1 MIQLTAARRT
11 RYMGVD
17 IPQYMTK
24 RNMTRTLL
32 SLLLALC
39 TLLSPAAGALTA
51 LAAPEH
57 SPAEATLPGAVDA
70 PAGQDSL
77 PFFSETGFRIANSQF
92 ADFFTKRGGLRTFG
106 YPVSRGFLFLGTQVQ
121 FFQRQIMQVRP
132 DGNVGTLNILDED
145 LMPYTR
151 INGSVF
157 PAVSAQV
164 LAGVPDASAP
174 DYGTRVAEFVR
185 SNAPDVWASLP
196 VAFNQA
202 FNNTVRYEEAFP
214 NREAPP
220 TLMPGINLEL
230 WGVPTSQPAYDPTNA
245 GFVYLRFQRGI
256 MHYDAASNLT
266 QGLLLA
272 DYLKAILTGENLPP
286 DLESDARSSR
296 FYRQY
301 APGRSLGLARPAQL
315 PGTDLSGAFAQE
327 GVPVTPGRKLP
338 PPYDPNRL
346 GYGMGAHLW
355 YQDMGRV
362 TRLVKEADFGWIKQQ
377 VRWADVERTKGQI
390 DWNELDKMVDFSLS
404 APLNILFSVVSS
416 PSWSRADG
424 RTNGPPDNL
433 DDFASFMGQLA
444 GRYQGQV
451 RAYEVWN
458 EQNFSREWGG
468 GRINAGDY
476 VELLKAGYSA
486 IKAADPNA
494 IVVSGA
500 LTPNGFNDPSIA
512 IDDLLYFEQMYQ
524 YQGGVIKQYSD
535 AIGAH
540 AGGYNNAPE
549 TDPNTVSTQPFRGH
563 PSFYFRR
570 IEQLRAVMER
580 NGDANKRMWL
590 TEFGWSTANRAPGY
604 EYGNDITEA
613 QQASYLVHAF
623 DLAKTR
629 YPWMG
634 VMFVWNLNFGTLPDL
649 PASDEKPPFGIL
661 NRDFTPRPAYL
672 ALQRMAK

>member
-1 MIQLTAARRT
+1 
-11 RYMGVD
+11 
-17 IPQYMTK
+17 
-24 RNMTRTLL
+24 MTRTLL
-32 SLLLALC
+32 SLVLVLC
-39 TLLSPAAGALTA
+39 TLLSSAGVPLTAFAAPSPAAPAAAPGALLGA
-51 LAAPEH
+51 
-57 SPAEATLPGAVDA
+57 PAEQEGLAFYP
-70 PAGQDSL
+70 
-77 PFFSETGFRIANSQF
+77 ETGYRIANPQF
-92 ADFFTKRGGLRTFG
+92 ADFFSKRGGLRTFG

-121 FFQRQIMQVRP
+121 FFQRQIMQIRP

-164 LAGVPDASAP
+164 LAGVPDATAP
-174 DYGTRVAEFVR
+174 NFGTRVAEFVT
-185 SNAPDVWASLP
+185 SNAPDTWNNLP
-196 VAFNQA
+196 VAFNRT

-214 NREAPP
+214 TREQPP

-256 MHYDAASNLT
+256 MHFDASTNIT

-272 DYLKAILTGENLPP
+272 DYLKAILTGENLPA
-286 DLESDARSSR
+286 DLETDARSSR

-301 APGRSLGLARPAQL
+301 SPGQPLGLARPSVL
-315 PGTDLSGAFAQE
+315 VGTDLTGAFAQE
-327 GVPVTPGRKLP
+327 GIPVTPPGRKLP
-338 PPYDPNRL
+338 PPYDSSRL

-355 YQDMGRV
+355 YQDQGRV
-362 TRLVKEADFGWIKQQ
+362 TRLVKETNFGWIKQQ
-377 VRWADVERTKGQI
+377 VRWSDVERSKGQI
-390 DWNELDKMVDFSLS
+390 DWAELDKMVDSSLS

-416 PSWSRADG
+416 PTWSRADG
-424 RTNGPPDNL
+424 RTDGPPDNL
-433 DDFASFMGQLA
+433 ADFGAFMGQIA

-468 GRINAGDY
+468 GRINAGEY
-476 VELLKAGYSA
+476 VELLKVGYTA
-486 IKAADPNA
+486 VKAADANA
-494 IVVSGA
+494 IVLVGA
-500 LTPNGFNDPSIA
+500 LTPNGFNDPAIA

-524 YQGGVIKQYSD
+524 YQGGIIRQFSD
-535 AIGAH
+535 AVGAH
-540 AGGYNNAPE
+540 AGGYNNPPE
-549 TDPNTVSTQPFRGH
+549 TDPNTTSTQRFRGH

-580 NGDANKRMWL
+580 NGDGNKKMWL

-604 EYGNDITEA
+604 EYGNDNTEA
-613 QQASYLVHAF
+613 DQANYLVRAF
-623 DLAKTR
+623 DLAKAR

-649 PASDEKPPFGIL
+649 PATDEKPPFGIL
-661 NRDFTPRPAYL
+661 NRDFTPRPAYT